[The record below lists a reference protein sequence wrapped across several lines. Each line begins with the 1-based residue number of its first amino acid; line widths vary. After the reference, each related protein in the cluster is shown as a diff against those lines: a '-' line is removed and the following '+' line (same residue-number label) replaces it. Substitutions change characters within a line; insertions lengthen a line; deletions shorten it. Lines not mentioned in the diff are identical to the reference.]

1 MGLPDPSFA
10 DEVDV
15 TQEGPVYVK
24 PGCAARHVQNRA
36 LVETHTYVYIYNVQ
50 NRALVETHTYIYT
63 YIYIYIYIYLG
74 GNRRDSIS
82 TKIMFDNTDFKEIQ
96 VVLGRLLGG
105 I

>member
-15 TQEGPVYVK
+15 TQECPVYVK
-24 PGCAARHVQNRA
+24 PGCDARHVRNST
-36 LVETHTYVYIYNVQ
+36 LGDTH
-50 NRALVETHTYIYT
+50 
-63 YIYIYIYIYLG
+63 IYIFR
-74 GNRRDSIS
+74 GNRRDNVS
-82 TKIMFDNTDFKEIQ
+82 TKIMFDSIDFKEIQ